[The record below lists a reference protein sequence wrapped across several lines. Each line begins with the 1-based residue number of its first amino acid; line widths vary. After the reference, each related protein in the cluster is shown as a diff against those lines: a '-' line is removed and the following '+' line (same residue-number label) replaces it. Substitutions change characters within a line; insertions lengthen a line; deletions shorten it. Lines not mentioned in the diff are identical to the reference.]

1 MFIDE
6 HELAVFG
13 GRGGD
18 GKVSFRR
25 EAHVPKGGPDGGDGG
40 DGGSV
45 IFEASEH
52 THGLAH
58 LQHIR
63 ELKADAGQPGQAGK
77 RAGRNAE
84 DKIVPLPVGTIVY
97 ELKGTTRPKAEAE
110 AEAEL
115 DLANAPE
122 EAFSAEGASGED
134 DEASDEDIEVIRIAD
149 LDKPGMRFVVA
160 RGGNGGFGNVHFAS
174 ATNQSPREANPG
186 RPGQERRLRL
196 EVKLIADVGLVG
208 LPNAGKSTLLARC
221 SRARPKVAAYPFTT
235 LAPHLG
241 LVALEAEARFI
252 MADIP
257 GIIEGAAGGKGLGTQ
272 FLRHIERTRVLVHLI
287 DGTTGDAEALK
298 DDHDV
303 ILNELTEF
311 SPELAAKPRLVVVN
325 KADVPGV
332 ADKAVELSRLLG
344 VEVRSLSGVSGQGV
358 RELLWDLYRTV
369 GQSTE

>member
-18 GKVSFRR
+18 GMVSFRR

-63 ELKADAGQPGQAGK
+63 ELKAEAGQPGQPVK
-77 RAGRNAE
+77 RAGRNGE
-84 DKIVPLPVGTIVY
+84 DKIVPLPVGTVVY
-97 ELKGTTRPKAEAE
+97 ELKSAPATEP
-110 AEAEL
+110 EL
-115 DLANAPE
+115 DLANAPD

-134 DEASDEDIEVIRIAD
+134 EPYTGADDTEVVRIAD

-160 RGGNGGFGNVHFAS
+160 RGGKGGFGNVHFKS
-174 ATNQSPREANPG
+174 PTNQSPREANPG

-221 SRARPKVAAYPFTT
+221 SKARPKIAAYPFTT

-241 LVALEAEARFI
+241 LVELEPEARFI

-257 GIIEGAAGGKGLGTQ
+257 GLIEGAAGGRGLGTQ

-287 DGTTGDAEALK
+287 DGTTGDAEALRL
-298 DDHDV
+298 DHDV
-303 ILNELTEF
+303 ILHELAEF
-311 SPELAAKPRLVVVN
+311 SPELAAKPRLVVLN

-332 ADKAVELSRLLG
+332 AERAAELAGLLG
-344 VEVRSLSGVSGQGV
+344 VEVRVISGVSGKGV
-358 RELLWDLYRTV
+358 RELLWELYRTV
-369 GQSTE
+369 GQSAD